1 MRLFIIK
8 KSIYFLFGV
17 LIIFNSCNKSE
28 ESASKVPDKIDDT
41 TDEISQ
47 EYVPVPLVNDVIN
60 FSHFNHLY
68 KEIDFKGKRVGI
80 VHIYSKYPSYTFDIE
95 PNEGFTCVDDVA
107 RAIVM
112 LSKYIEVFG
121 TNEIVLEKMNNLTE
135 FVLQMQHENGY
146 FNNFLWDNL
155 AINTTYKTSIAQ
167 LDWWSLR
174 ALWALESAYPY
185 LKSNQEMA
193 GSIEKATQ
201 KLLVNIKKDIPVNN
215 LNTTF
220 INSIEFPTWL
230 IGKHASDQSALLM
243 LGLLKNYERTND
255 GDIKLLIDGLAKGIM
270 VMQKGDA
277 NNYPYGAFLSWENM
291 WHAWGNSQ
299 AFALI
304 KAGIKFNNQEYIASA
319 LKEID
324 NFYPK
329 LLINGFAEAFWIE
342 KKGDNYT
349 EIDRNVYPQIA
360 YGFRPMVW
368 ATAEAYKYSNNEKYL
383 LLTKELNS
391 WLLGE
396 NDAKKSIYN
405 PLNGVCFDG
414 VIGLNEVN
422 KNSGAESTIESLLI
436 LLEMEKIK

>member
-368 ATAEAYKYSNNEKYL
+368 ATAEAYKYSNNEKHL